1 VEQAP
6 SLPNNDRWK
15 NSHNQAVERFTY
27 RGKSYSLFAT
37 SNHPRKKASLA
48 LAIPFHGALS
58 AREGGK
64 AFGVAVMETIS
75 NRNASKPSPPPQ
87 KPLTDR
93 VEQNSGARGNFRH
106 SFWTFEPNTAP
117 SASSIQS
124 GLLP

>member
-64 AFGVAVMETIS
+64 AFGVAVIGDDIKQKRIQTVPA
-75 NRNASKPSPPPQ
+75 ASEASYRPS
-87 KPLTDR
+87 
-93 VEQNSGARGNFRH
+93 
-106 SFWTFEPNTAP
+106 
-117 SASSIQS
+117 
-124 GLLP
+124 